1 MAASLHACPGS
12 VSKALLLFCVGCATS
27 FAYRA
32 NTPAL
37 KLNSGKE
44 IYEAACVACH
54 GSDGKGMPK
63 STLGFEPPRTF
74 PDFTRCDQTTPE
86 MDSDW
91 KAIIREGGE
100 FRGFSQIMPSF
111 RDALTSEQMDKVIHY
126 LRGFCH
132 DSSWPRGELNLP
144 RPLATDKAYPENE
157 SIVTTTL
164 NAQRAPG
171 VSVEI
176 VHEQRFGVKNHIEVS
191 VPVDF
196 LNQNQVW
203 YGGVGDV
210 ALGLKRELF
219 SNLRSGS
226 ILSLQGEAIFP
237 IGNVTHGLGSGSTTF
252 GVFAAF
258 GQLLPA
264 RSFVQ
269 FQLGSDLPIDTA
281 KSPRTFYWRTALGKS
296 FNQGHGFGRMWSP
309 MIEML
314 SDRDLEMGA
323 KTNYDVLPEMQVTL
337 SRRQHIRAN
346 AGVRIPVNNTAE
358 RSLQV
363 MFYLLWDWQDG
374 RLTEGW

>member
-1 MAASLHACPGS
+1 MAAA
-12 VSKALLLFCVGCATS
+12 ALLAHTS
-27 FAYRA
+27 D
-32 NTPAL
+32 TPGL
-37 KLNSGKE
+37 KLNTGKE

-54 GSDGKGMPK
+54 GPDGKGMPK
-63 STLGFEPPRTF
+63 STVGFEPPRSF

-86 MDSDW
+86 MNSDW
-91 KAIIREGGE
+91 EAVIREGGE

-126 LRGFCH
+126 LRGFCRE
-132 DSSWPRGELNLP
+132 SSWPRGELNLP
-144 RPLATDKAYPENE
+144 RAFATEKAYPENE
-157 SIVTTTL
+157 AVVTTTL
-164 NAQRAPG
+164 NAQGAPG
-171 VSVEI
+171 VANEI
-176 VHEQRFGVKNHIEVS
+176 VHEQRFGVKNQIEVS

-196 LNQNQVW
+196 VNQNHVW
-203 YGGVGDV
+203 YGGFGDV

-226 ILSLQGEAIFP
+226 ILSVQGEAIFP
-237 IGNVTHGLGSGSTTF
+237 TGNVSHGLGTGVTTF

-264 RSFVQ
+264 KSFVQ
-269 FQLGSDLPIDTA
+269 LQAGSDLPIDTA

-296 FNQGHGFGRMWSP
+296 FNQGHGLGRMWSP

-314 SDRDLEMGA
+314 SDRDLETGA
-323 KTNYDVLPEMQVTL
+323 KTNWDVLPEMQVTL

-346 AGVRIPVNNTAE
+346 AGVRIPVSNTAG
-358 RSLQV
+358 RSMQV